1 MKVPY
6 DIKLMRTTKTNGKNE
21 GAIQIVK
28 GSIGVWA
35 NLYSHSPKDEKRAMA
50 VTRSATSY
58 GEPHPAMGA

>member
-6 DIKLMRTTKTNGKNE
+6 DIKLMSTTKTNGKNE

-28 GSIGVWA
+28 GNIGVWA
-35 NLYSHSPKDEKRAMA
+35 NLYSHSPKDEKNAMA
-50 VTRSATSY
+50 VTRRATSY